1 MWNIHPAL
9 APSVFILLLADPA
22 MRRGIPMRLDTP
34 DRLVRGSPAIQS
46 YRYGFLLASRIV
58 RAHRVRH
65 SIALIAPS
73 VPDRIMAVHR
83 SAHPSGVTCIDRIAV
98 FARLPGISRPPNRT
112 SVLWARC
119 AALDAAR
126 VGNDSPRR
134 PDVFR
139 LDSRLGRDDREA
151 ASFAHSAL
159 YRHPAGLSLFYGS
172 RLPMGGRDRLDAW
185 SPAGLCDSPV
195 DPRPLRA
202 SVRKRDRYGVRT
214 PIANR
219 LPGTPDRTTESRR
232 STEGWKWPAA
242 TASRSDQST
251 HMATILVHLP
261 NTSGDGCV
269 HDLRLARIAMIVTGW
284 LRLKLGRP
292 GT

>member
-172 RLPMGGRDRLDAW
+172 RLPMGGGIVW
-185 SPAGLCDSPV
+185 MHGLQPDFATLRWTRARYGQACGNEIATAFGLQSRTGYLARQTGRQNRAV
-195 DPRPLRA
+195 QLKGGSGPLRQRVDQT
-202 SVRKRDRYGVRT
+202 SPRT
-214 PIANR
+214 WPR
-219 LPGTPDRTTESRR
+219 FWFTSRTRQETAV
-232 STEGWKWPAA
+232 STTCAWPE
-242 TASRSDQST
+242 
-251 HMATILVHLP
+251 
-261 NTSGDGCV
+261 
-269 HDLRLARIAMIVTGW
+269 
-284 LRLKLGRP
+284 
-292 GT
+292 